1 LRKNPEQRKKL
12 LEVVARHKA
21 VVLTAHLHRYSVV
34 SRNTPFGPIV
44 QVMVNSVIKDRN
56 YLTPSHVITEYG
68 PSLAENIPDWQ
79 PETLEVRKAI
89 LAEEAKYVSF
99 FKQTDL
105 PGYAIIKTDGKKG
118 TLELEYYAAFAD
130 RPYDTIDLT
139 KLLKP

>member
-1 LRKNPEQRKKL
+1 
-12 LEVVARHKA
+12 
-21 VVLTAHLHRYSVV
+21 
-34 SRNTPFGPIV
+34 
-44 QVMVNSVIKDRN
+44 M
-56 YLTPSHVITEYG
+56 ITEYG

-105 PGYAIIKTDGKKG
+105 PGYAIIKTDSKKG
-118 TLELEYYAAFAD
+118 TVELEYYAAFAD